1 MCLESVLDKQKLY
14 SKKAQKNGIEKNSFL
29 CPNYNSCS
37 RNFLNIENKL
47 MNGGS
52 SQQEVF
58 KEQRQAKEDFKRILH
73 NIL

>member
-1 MCLESVLDKQKLY
+1 
-14 SKKAQKNGIEKNSFL
+14 
-29 CPNYNSCS
+29 
-37 RNFLNIENKL
+37 

-58 KEQRQAKEDFKRILH
+58 KEQRQAKEDFKTIFH